1 MPRRVQFSDQV
12 RKAIDASGLSRH
24 AICVAIELDRAV
36 MSKFMAGKCGLSL
49 ATLDR
54 LGGLLNWRLASGPRR
69 KESKR

>member
-1 MPRRVQFSDQV
+1 MRRRVSFSDQV

-49 ATLDR
+49 ESLDR
-54 LGGLLNWRLASGPRR
+54 LAAFLGWRLVAGRKRR
-69 KESKR
+69 KSKR